1 MNQTDLRPFLSD
13 PAALPRSTTLLR
25 ESGLRILLLHVK
37 DTEGI
42 PEHHTAG
49 AISVQCLKGEV
60 NFFVG
65 GEESQLTPGLLISVP
80 PGSPHSLVA
89 RQESLL
95 LVTISEQVI
104 QPS

>member
-1 MNQTDLRPFLSD
+1 MNQTDLHPFLSD

-49 AISVQCLKGEV
+49 AISVQCLQGEV
-60 NFFVG
+60 NFLLG
-65 GEESQLTPGLLISVP
+65 RRKSTNPRSADERAARISSQFGCTAGKRAAGHDL
-80 PGSPHSLVA
+80 
-89 RQESLL
+89 
-95 LVTISEQVI
+95 
-104 QPS
+104 